1 MEVKMVG
8 AIDLDLEKVTLM
20 ELLDSREK
28 RVAHQQE
35 LLETYGSVL
44 VSITLNIPGPIKDK
58 PQYRKVMEWG
68 MEGLL
73 GAFGQNVV
81 YKETRFL
88 KTGVEGYICL
98 EGLEA
103 EEAKYIAVLVESMA
117 PKARL
122 LDIDVIGKSGAVSRS
137 QLGLEPRKCLI
148 CDDDAKA
155 CARSQK
161 HSMEELLEEI
171 EKLCYY

>member
-1 MEVKMVG
+1 ME
-8 AIDLDLEKVTLM
+8 VTLM
-20 ELLDSREK
+20 ELLDSREQ
-28 RVAHQQE
+28 RVCHQKK
-35 LLETYGSVL
+35 LLEKYGGVL
-44 VSITLNIPGPIKDK
+44 VSVTLNIPGPVKDK

-68 MEGLL
+68 MEALL
-73 GAFGQNVV
+73 GAFGPNVV
-81 YKETRFL
+81 YNETRFL
-88 KTGVEGYICL
+88 KTGAEGYVCID
-98 EGLEA
+98 GLMA

-122 LDIDVIGKSGAVSRS
+122 LDIDVIDKDGAVSRS
-137 QLGLEPRKCLI
+137 KLGFEPRKCLL

-161 HSMEELLEEI
+161 HSMKELLEEV

>member
-1 MEVKMVG
+1 ME
-8 AIDLDLEKVTLM
+8 VTLM
-20 ELLDSREK
+20 ELLDSREQ
-28 RVAHQQE
+28 RVWHQQE
-35 LLETYGSVL
+35 LLEKYGGSL
-44 VSITLNIPGPIKDK
+44 VSVTLNIPGPIKDK

-68 MEGLL
+68 MEALL
-73 GAFGQNVV
+73 GAFGPNVM

-88 KTGVEGYICL
+88 KTGAEGYVCID
-98 EGLEA
+98 GLEP

-122 LDIDVIGKSGAVSRS
+122 LDIDVMGKDGAVSRRE
-137 QLGLEPRKCLI
+137 LGLEPRKCLL
-148 CDDDAKA
+148 CDEDAKA

-161 HSMEELLEEI
+161 HSMEELLEEV